1 MVGGRPDEISKLV
14 LASFAIKIYRSI
26 SFFLF
31 INGDNGGS
39 DGKRLT
45 QFSSSRWQYFTE
57 GKILSDLANSR
68 LPRNRESYFAS
79 GTDVHATFSHFMTI
93 DRTNASLAKRHT
105 VRSSNFSLSLFSF
118 YGCSLI
124 SFPCSRGERRPLTF
138 NGRLMR
144 HRILHFNGFYERVRR
159 RSGNISHDV

>member
-105 VRSSNFSLSLFSF
+105 VRSSNFSLSLLFLWLQPYF
-118 YGCSLI
+118 I
-124 SFPCSRGERRPLTF
+124 SMQPWGGRPLTF

-144 HRILHFNGFYERVRR
+144 HRILHFNGFYECVRR